1 MIGGHAR
8 ALDPAPAILPTAP
21 SPDPAHGGRR
31 TSHMA
36 DALDVAATSHRA
48 QGVGRLLSRRELF
61 DLSAYWLAINL
72 LWGALGISLLPLLMV
87 ELVCGGDAA
96 CTHPTPIW
104 GVFAPGKGVA
114 EALIVNA
121 GLLVAILV
129 QPTAAAVSDVVA
141 TRLGRRK
148 PFILVGTLLDVAF
161 LAGLY
166 LAHAW
171 IGVFV
176 FYVLLQGSSNL
187 AQGPFQAYVPDLVP
201 AAQVGI
207 AGGLMGLMVL
217 LGEGGGPMLVTLA
230 NGLGNPRAVVLP
242 IMAVEL
248 ATMGLTVLRVREGPA
263 APARAGRSW
272 LAVAR
277 GAWARDLLAERSY
290 VWLLASRLFLLM
302 GGTTV
307 SAVGFYYMQD
317 AFGLGQSAALG
328 DTFLAGALVVACGAL
343 VALPAG
349 RASQRLG
356 RKRTIR
362 AAAALGLVGML
373 AVALAPAVPV
383 ALLAIVPIGLG
394 TGAFLAVDWALL
406 ADIVPKAQSGRYMG
420 ISNVVTAGASALAAA
435 SGLTLVDLGNGLL
448 GLGAG
453 PRLAFAAGALD
464 FLVGALLLTRV
475 TERRREADESRAPLP
490 ASHPG

>member
-1 MIGGHAR
+1 MQNPSSAR
-8 ALDPAPAILPTAP
+8 LEPGAL
-21 SPDPAHGGRR
+21 SP
-31 TSHMA
+31 
-36 DALDVAATSHRA
+36 
-48 QGVGRLLSRRELF
+48 RELF

-87 ELVCGGDAA
+87 QFVCGGDATCA
-96 CTHPTPIW
+96 HPAPIV
-104 GVFAPGKGVA
+104 GSFAPGKGVA
-114 EALIVNA
+114 EALIVNV

-129 QPTAAAVSDVVA
+129 QPTTAAISDQVA

-148 PFILVGTLLDVAF
+148 PFILAGTLLDVGF
-161 LAGLY
+161 LLGLY

-176 FYVLLQGSSNL
+176 AYVLLQFSSNL

-207 AGGLMGLMVL
+207 AGGLMGLMIL
-217 LGEGGGPMLVTLA
+217 LGQGAGPMLVAVA
-230 NGLGNPRAVVLP
+230 NGLGNPRDVVFP

-248 ATMGLTVLRVREGPA
+248 AAMALTVLRVREGEA
-263 APARAGRSW
+263 APARDGRSW
-272 LAVAR
+272 LSIAR
-277 GAWARDLLAERSY
+277 GAWATDILAERSY

-302 GGTTV
+302 GGVTV
-307 SAVGFYYMQD
+307 SAVGFFYMQD
-317 AFGLGQSAALG
+317 AFALDQAAALG
-328 DTFLAGALVVACGAL
+328 DTFLAGAIVVVCGAL

-349 RASQRLG
+349 RLSQRLG
-356 RKRTIR
+356 RKRTIT
-362 AAAALGLVGML
+362 AASGFGIFGML
-373 AVALAPAVPV
+373 LVALAPSVHL
-383 ALLAIVPIGLG
+383 ALAAIVPVGLG

-406 ADIVPKAQSGRYMG
+406 ADLVPKGQSGRYMG

-435 SGLTLVDLGNGLL
+435 VGLGLVDLGNALL
-448 GLGAG
+448 GTGAG

-475 TERRREADESRAPLP
+475 VERRRELEPVASVAPLIES
-490 ASHPG
+490 A